1 MKHDSFKG
9 LGGINI
15 FTCSWRPD
23 GDARAVVVL
32 SHGFNSHSGYYAWV
46 GEQLAGSG
54 LAVYALD
61 HRGRGQS
68 EGERFFVEKFSDYE
82 QDLATFIELVKAKEP
97 GLPVFLYGH
106 SAGGVIACNYALDH
120 QAELAG
126 LICASF
132 AFRVPAPDFVLSV
145 MKGLSHLLPHTH
157 VLKLPNEQFS
167 RDPKVVEAMNSD
179 PLIANEVQ
187 PTLTVAE
194 MARADERLER
204 DFGLITL
211 PVLII
216 HGTEDKATKPEG
228 SQFFYDHAGSADK
241 TLKLYEGYFHDPL
254 NDQGKEAV
262 LADIREWIEAR
273 IRA

>member
-1 MKHDSFKG
+1 MKHEAFKG
-9 LGGINI
+9 VGGINI
-15 FTCSWRPD
+15 FTRSWQPD

-32 SHGFNSHSGYYAWV
+32 SHGFNSHSGYYSWV

-68 EGERFFVEKFSDYE
+68 EGERFFVEKFGDYE
-82 QDLATFIELVKAKEP
+82 ADLATFIQWVKAQRP

-120 QAELAG
+120 HPELAG

-145 MKGLSHLLPHTH
+145 VKGLSHVLPHTH
-157 VLKLPNEQFS
+157 VLKLPNEHFS
-167 RDPKVVEAMNSD
+167 RDPKVVAAMNSD

-194 MARADERLER
+194 MVRADERLER
-204 DFGLITL
+204 DFGQITL
-211 PVLII
+211 PLLIL
-216 HGTEDKATKPEG
+216 HGTEDKATKPQG
-228 SQFFYDHAGSADK
+228 SQFFYDHAGSVDK

-254 NDQGKEAV
+254 NDLGKESV
-262 LADIREWIEAR
+262 LQDIRAWIDAR
-273 IRA
+273 IPA